1 MATQTLW
8 SHISERKTNINQIV
22 PISRAKELSSFKRAI
37 PKIDPAFALAVK
49 NLAPCTFGLEKPNLT
64 HYQSLIRSV
73 IAQQVSTA
81 AAKTIS
87 ARLKTKCAGSI
98 TAQRVGALSAK
109 QLQSVGLTG
118 AKVRTISELTEASLT
133 GAINFRKFSH
143 LSDEEIVAELVPLFG
158 IGRWTAE
165 MFLIFHLG
173 RLDVWPVDD
182 LAVRR
187 GWDNLHGNA
196 EPIKPKVLSALGEP
210 FAGMRSVVAWYC
222 WRAS

>member
-1 MATQTLW
+1 MD
-8 SHISERKTNINQIV
+8 KD
-22 PISRAKELSSFKRAI
+22 RAKELATLKRQI
-37 PKIDPAFALAVK
+37 GKIDPAFLPAIK
-49 NLAPCTFGLEKPNLT
+49 NLEPCAFGLIKPKLSQ
-64 HYQSLIRSV
+64 YQSLVRAV

-81 AAKTIS
+81 AAKTITG
-87 ARLKTKCAGSI
+87 RLVIKCEGSI
-98 TAQRVGALSAK
+98 TPERVGALSAK

-118 AKVRTISELTEASLT
+118 AKVRTLSELTAAALSGE
-133 GAINFRKFSH
+133 INFRRFANM
-143 LSDEEIVAELVPLFG
+143 SDEEIIQELVPLFG
-158 IGRWTAE
+158 IGRWTVE

-187 GWDNLHGNA
+187 GWDNLHGNS
-196 EPIKPKVLSALGEP
+196 EPIKPKELQGLGEQ

>member
-1 MATQTLW
+1 MK
-8 SHISERKTNINQIV
+8 RKIT
-22 PISRAKELSSFKRAI
+22 
-37 PKIDPAFALAVK
+37 KIDTAFAPAIK
-49 NLAPCTFGLEKPNLT
+49 NLEPCTFGLTKPKVT
-64 HYQSLIRSV
+64 SYQSLIRSV

-81 AAKTIS
+81 AAETIS
-87 ARLKTKCAGSI
+87 GRLEVKCGGSI
-98 TAQRVGALSAK
+98 TAEKVGALTLN

-118 AKVRTISELTEASLT
+118 AKVRTISELTEASLS
-133 GAINFRKFSH
+133 GEISFRKFPH
-143 LSDEEIVAELVPLFG
+143 LTDDEIIQELIPLYG
-158 IGRWTAE
+158 IGRWTVE

-187 GWDNLHGNA
+187 GWDNLHGNS
-196 EPIKPKVLSALGEP
+196 EPIKPKALNALGHP

>member
-1 MATQTLW
+1 M
-8 SHISERKTNINQIV
+8 SRKSDLAQINRKIV
-22 PISRAKELSSFKRAI
+22 AIDSAFSSAIKEL
-37 PKIDPAFALAVK
+37 P
-49 NLAPCTFGLEKPNLT
+49 PCTFGLEKPKIT
-64 HYQSLIRSV
+64 SYQSLIRSV

-87 ARLKTKCAGSI
+87 GRLEVKCGGSI
-98 TAQRVGALSAK
+98 TAEKVGALSLK

-118 AKVRTISELTEASLT
+118 AKVRTISELTEASLS
-133 GAINFRKFSH
+133 GEISFRKFPH
-143 LSDEEIVAELVPLFG
+143 LADDEIIQELIPLYG
-158 IGRWTAE
+158 IGRWTVE

-187 GWDNLHGNA
+187 GWDNLHGNS
-196 EPIKPKVLSALGEP
+196 EPIKPKALNALGEP

>member
-1 MATQTLW
+1 MASL
-8 SHISERKTNINQIV
+8 K
-22 PISRAKELSSFKRAI
+22 SRSSSSRENKLAAIKRTMV
-37 PKIDPAFALAVK
+37 KIDDAFLPAIK
-49 NLAPCTFGLEKPNLT
+49 NLEPCTFGVTKPKLSQ
-64 HYQSLIRSV
+64 YQSLIRAV

-81 AAKTIS
+81 AARTIS
-87 ARLKTKCAGSI
+87 GRLEEKCAGSI
-98 TAQRVGALSAK
+98 TAERVGALSLK

-118 AKVRTISELTEASLT
+118 AKVRTISELTSAALSGE
-133 GAINFRKFSH
+133 INFRRFAH
-143 LSDEEIVAELVPLFG
+143 MSDDEIIQELVPLFG
-158 IGRWTAE
+158 IGRWTVE

-187 GWDNLHGNA
+187 GWDNLHRNS
-196 EPIKPKVLSALGEP
+196 EPIKPKVLQGLGDQ